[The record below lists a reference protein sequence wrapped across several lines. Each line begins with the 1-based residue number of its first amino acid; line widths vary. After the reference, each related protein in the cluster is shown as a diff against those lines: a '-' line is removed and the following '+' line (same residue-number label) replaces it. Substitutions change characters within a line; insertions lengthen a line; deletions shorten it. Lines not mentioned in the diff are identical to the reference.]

1 MEVLPD
7 DRLPLHDAGRSK
19 LPRLVAAVIALV
31 VLVVAGY
38 ELWRRM
44 QAPPPPTPA
53 PTASSEPAKPA
64 EAVPPTPKPEHPI
77 EAAAVQENLP
87 ALAES
92 DAAAAYALSDLLGKP
107 AFDQLL
113 MPESLVR
120 HVVVTIDN
128 LPRHQV
134 ATRLNPVQ
142 PVPGQLR
149 ITGGGNSMAVSGD
162 NAARYGPYVKALEGV
177 DSKKLVALY
186 VHFYPLFQQAY
197 VELGYPQGYFNDRVF
212 QVIDHLLAAPEPGA
226 KIALTQPKVLYEYA
240 DPALEELSAG
250 QKMMVRM
257 GPANEAR
264 VKAKLREIRKQ
275 LQQ

>member
-7 DRLPLHDAGRSK
+7 DRLPLHDPRRSK
-19 LPRLVAAVIALV
+19 LPRLLAVLIALV
-31 VLVVAGY
+31 VIAVAGY
-38 ELWRRM
+38 ELWRRT
-44 QAPPPPTPA
+44 QAPAPPPA
-53 PTASSEPAKPA
+53 PTASTEPAKPA
-64 EAVPPTPKPEHPI
+64 ETSSPAPKPEHPI

-87 ALAES
+87 PLAES
-92 DAAAAYALSDLLGKP
+92 DAAAAYALSDLLGKS

-134 ATRLNPVQ
+134 AARLNPVQ
-142 PVPGQLR
+142 PVPGPLR
-149 ITGGGNSMAVSGD
+149 ITGGGNSIAVSGD
-162 NAARYGPYVKALEGV
+162 NATRYGPYVKALEGV

-240 DPALEELSAG
+240 DPALEDLSAG